1 MSIETTKN
9 LKEKVLKSNYKK
21 VYNLDQIWKWVKWG
35 MKKGVINR
43 SREKENMKNIIKWIE
58 ILNKNKNVDL

>member
-1 MSIETTKN
+1 MSINTTKN
-9 LKEKVLKSNYKK
+9 LKEKVVKGNYKK

-43 SREKENMKNIIKWIE
+43 SRDKENMKNIIKWIE
-58 ILNKNKNVDL
+58 ILNKNKNIDL

>member
-1 MSIETTKN
+1 MSINTTEN

-43 SREKENMKNIIKWIE
+43 SRDKENMKNIIKWIE
-58 ILNKNKNVDL
+58 ILNKNKNIDL